1 MRPFAGTADTI
12 RGRTAS
18 GIRARLTDERGLTLI
33 EVMVAFS
40 AFIVTLL
47 AFSKVIVGS
56 MAATSTNHET
66 SVANEAARAMVE
78 TLQAT
83 DFDNVFALYN
93 DDAADDPVPG
103 AAPGKDFAVAG
114 LDPLPDDPD
123 GFAGEIL
130 FPTEGA
136 ALPGRLNEKMVD
148 KRFGCPRDLNGD
160 GDSLDEL
167 AAGEYG
173 LVPVVVRIEWM
184 GAAGASRVELRIL
197 LANY

>member
-1 MRPFAGTADTI
+1 MRPCTGKVDTI
-12 RGRTAS
+12 RERSAS
-18 GIRARLTDERGLTLI
+18 GVRARRIGESGLTLI
-33 EVMVAFS
+33 EVMIAFS

-56 MAATSTNHET
+56 MAATTTNHET
-66 SVANEAARAMVE
+66 SIANEAARAMVE

-83 DFDNVFALYN
+83 DFEDVFALYN
-93 DDAADDPVPG
+93 DHDGDDPVPG

-114 LDPLPDDPD
+114 LDPLRDDPD

-136 ALPGRLNEKMVD
+136 ALPGYLNENLQD

-173 LVPVVVRIEWM
+173 LVPVVVRIEWR
-184 GAAGASRVELRIL
+184 GAAGPSRVELRIL